1 MRGLW
6 PSPMMN
12 DNPKATKRCMGHRQ
26 GSGVENGKGGNAS
39 NLRGRRKPMAIDKS
53 KETKPSS
60 SHPQTIGQLIRA
72 IRSLG
77 ICRINKIGDN
87 EWQIDSSK
95 EGRISCLL
103 VSRASLPRRKP
114 GSTKGGDPR
123 LGRGKEKGQRGR
135 GGTRPIRGANQGH
148 NANKRSA
155 RSIYEVFGTDSITT
169 GCSSSQSSDKG
180 ESIRSRMCQDRNSR
194 RDRPNLHSHTKSRG
208 GI

>member
-6 PSPMMN
+6 PSPTMN
-12 DNPKATKRCMGHRQ
+12 DNPKTIMRCMGNRQ
-26 GSGVENGKGGNAS
+26 GSNFKDGKGRNAS
-39 NLRGRRKPMAIDKS
+39 HLRGRRKQMAADKP

-60 SHPQTIGQLIRA
+60 SHPQTLGQLIRA

-77 ICRINKIGDN
+77 ICRINQIGDN

-95 EGRISCLL
+95 EGRVSCLL

-135 GGTRPIRGANQGH
+135 GGTRPIRRANQGH
-148 NANKRSA
+148 HANKRSP

-169 GCSSSQSSDKG
+169 GCSSGQPSDQSK
-180 ESIRSRMCQDRNSR
+180 
-194 RDRPNLHSHTKSRG
+194 P
-208 GI
+208 

>member
-1 MRGLW
+1 
-6 PSPMMN
+6 
-12 DNPKATKRCMGHRQ
+12 MGHQSCQSKHDGQER
-26 GSGVENGKGGNAS
+26 NAPH
-39 NLRGRRKPMAIDKS
+39 LRSRRKSMAIDKP

-60 SHPQTIGQLIRA
+60 THPQTLGQLIRA

-77 ICRINKIGDN
+77 LCRIVKIGDN
-87 EWQIDSSK
+87 EWQIDSSE
-95 EGRISCLL
+95 EGRVSCLL

-148 NANKRSA
+148 NANKRGA

-169 GCSSSQSSDKG
+169 GCASIQPCNQSQ
-180 ESIRSRMCQDRNSR
+180 
-194 RDRPNLHSHTKSRG
+194 P
-208 GI
+208 

>member
-39 NLRGRRKPMAIDKS
+39 NLRGRRKPMAADKS

-60 SHPQTIGQLIRA
+60 SHPQTLGQLIRA

-95 EGRISCLL
+95 EGRVSCLL

-114 GSTKGGDPR
+114 SCAKGGDSK

-135 GGTRPIRGANQGH
+135 GGTRPVRGANQGH

-169 GCSSSQSSDKG
+169 GCSSGQPSDKG
-180 ESIRSRMCQDRNSR
+180 ESIRPRVCQESY
-194 RDRPNLHSHTKSRG
+194 SRG
-208 GI
+208 SGSDFYSYSESGAGI